1 MDFSSETMEARRQ
14 WNSIYKQQ
22 NSPSNENKIKT
33 FSYKQNY
40 GIYHKQT
47 CVPEVLK
54 KVPLKVSD
62 SRW

>member
-1 MDFSSETMEARRQ
+1 MDFSSEAMEARRQ

-47 CVPEVLK
+47 CSTRNPEESSLEGK
-54 KVPLKVSD
+54 
-62 SRW
+62 